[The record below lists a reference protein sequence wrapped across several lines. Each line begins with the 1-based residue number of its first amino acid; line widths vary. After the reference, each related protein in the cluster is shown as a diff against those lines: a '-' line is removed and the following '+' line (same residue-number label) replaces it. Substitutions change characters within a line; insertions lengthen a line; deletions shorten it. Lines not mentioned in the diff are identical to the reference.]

1 MTILENIIESFA
13 EEEILIMDGYDSAVI
28 GIDAR
33 SYRLIYSLSRIQDIL
48 IKEHGMEAEDAI
60 EYYNFNILRAWM
72 GEKTPIICDDTI

>member
-1 MTILENIIESFA
+1 MTILENIIENFT
-13 EEEILIMDGYDSAVI
+13 EEEILTMDGYDSAVI

-60 EYYNFNILRAWM
+60 EYYNFNILGAWV